1 MQAILFRAFCFIC
14 IVLAGFLLRQVG
26 VFDKRDFQAVKKVI
40 VTITLPAAVI
50 NSFSSF
56 ERNMS
61 LIYIAGFGL
70 GFNLLMVMVGYLVKW
85 KKSSDE
91 KAFAMLNMSGYNI
104 GTFATPYL
112 SAFLGAEGSLVACIF
127 DCGNA
132 IMCSGLTYALAC
144 AVSGKTAGDGG
155 VKGFFK
161 LLFSSVIF
169 DTYVLM
175 LIMYVLDLRFP
186 APVYSLASAF
196 AGANTFLAMFMIGGA
211 IEIIMKKEYLRTIAE
226 TLVIRYSLAAVFAV
240 LIMMLLPYSLE
251 IRQIMAILVLSPIT
265 SMAVVYSSKGEWNE
279 GASGVINSCAIMI
292 SLVIMTT
299 LVSVWHLGA

>member
-1 MQAILFRAFCFIC
+1 MQAILFRSFCFIC
-14 IVLAGFLLRQVG
+14 IVLAGFILRQTG
-26 VFDKRDFQAVKKVI
+26 VFDKRDFQAVKKLI

-56 ERNMS
+56 ERDMS

-70 GFNLLMVMVGYLVKW
+70 GFNILMVLIGYLSKL
-85 KKSSDE
+85 KSSREE
-91 KAFAMLNMSGYNI
+91 KAFAMLNLSGYNI

-112 SAFLGAEGSLVACIF
+112 SAFLGASGSLVACIF

-132 IMCSGLTYALAC
+132 IMASGLAYALAC
-144 AVSGKTAGDGG
+144 AVAGKTAGDGG
-155 VKGFFK
+155 AKGFFK

-169 DTYVLM
+169 DTYLLM
-175 LIMYVLDLRFP
+175 LIMYALDLKFP
-186 APVYSLASAF
+186 APVYSLASTF

-211 IEIIMKKEYLRTIAE
+211 IEIVMKKEYVRTILE
-226 TLVIRYSLAAVFAV
+226 TLVTRYGFSAVFAV
-240 LIMMLLPYSLE
+240 LIMYLLPYSLE

-265 SMAVVYSSKGEWNE
+265 SMAVVYSAKGDFNE
-279 GASGVINSCAIMI
+279 GASGVINSLGILI